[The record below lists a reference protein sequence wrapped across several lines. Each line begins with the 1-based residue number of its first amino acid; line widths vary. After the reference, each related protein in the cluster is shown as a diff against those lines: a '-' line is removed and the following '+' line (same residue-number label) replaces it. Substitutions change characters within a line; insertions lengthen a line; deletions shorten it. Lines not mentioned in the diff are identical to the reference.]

1 MRETGTD
8 GTRLISICSHVLFVI
23 QVVATD
29 DFVRVTHSLEHSFEH
44 IRQTRTMTLCS
55 DYILI

>member
-23 QVVATD
+23 QVV
-29 DFVRVTHSLEHSFEH
+29 V
-44 IRQTRTMTLCS
+44 QM
-55 DYILI
+55 ILFA